1 MSGAIEALHILEQ
14 HYEVYVLSA
23 VSRENLFMES
33 DKVLWLMKYEALEL
47 AKISA
52 SVSHNHLEGIW
63 GAQAV
68 AACIHMNKTGAK

>member
-33 DKVLWLMKYEALEL
+33 DKVLWLMKYLGEVYYKQLIRAFDKMY
-47 AKISA
+47 A
-52 SVSHNHLEGIW
+52 
-63 GAQAV
+63 
-68 AACIHMNKTGAK
+68 